1 MGAEVCLQPRF
12 PGRGPET
19 VARARPRRR
28 HVFHCLTHLT
38 FVKVLWKPEGARE
51 GVMGKV
57 QP

>member
-1 MGAEVCLQPRF
+1 M
-12 PGRGPET
+12 
-19 VARARPRRR
+19 
-28 HVFHCLTHLT
+28 FHCLTHLT